1 MITPNADFRPNPGRA
16 IYIQGTI
23 DQSLLQRLTP
33 RIVSLQNRSR
43 DPITVYIDSL
53 GGSTFAADAL
63 RDLLTANNLDLAG
76 PCRLITVATTTAAS
90 AAADLLIA
98 GDYALAYPGTRILY
112 HGVRNNPDIALTVE
126 LASVLRE
133 SLKSTNDRYAVTLTH
148 RASSRF
154 IWRFVSVRSEFDR
167 IRNRYQNSTMSDIDC
182 FLDIVSEN
190 ISAPA
195 HRVINSAR
203 ERTERYNALVAH
215 ASKAVTKSKRFL
227 NAKRLADKEAV
238 VIKAIVDFELISNK
252 STRWTFEQVGLSQ
265 LTDDFFLLQEYFAN
279 VESPEFRQH
288 CLRWANFILTTDDQN
303 KLNETSEETRDD
315 EIFKKVL
322 PSLRPVW
329 SFFVALCHALQEG
342 ENELTAA
349 DACWLGLIDE
359 IIGSTEPM
367 PLRYFSEFTPDA
379 EPVQGELPTDE
390 PGPDT

>member
-53 GGSTFAADAL
+53 GGSTLAADAL
-63 RDLLTANNLDLAG
+63 RGLLAANNLDLAG
-76 PCRLITVATTTAAS
+76 SCRLITVATTTAAS

-98 GDYALAYPGTRILY
+98 GDYALAYPETRILY
-112 HGVRNNPDIALTVE
+112 HGVRNNLDIALTAE

-148 RASSRF
+148 RASHRF
-154 IWRFVSVRSEFDR
+154 IWRFVNVRSRFDQVR
-167 IRNRYQNSTMSDIDC
+167 SKYENSTMSDLDC

-195 HRVINSAR
+195 RRVLTSAR
-203 ERTERYNALVAH
+203 ERTERYNALVDRAL
-215 ASKAVTKSKRFL
+215 KAIARSKRFQS
-227 NAKRLADKEAV
+227 AKRPADMEAV
-238 VIKAIVDFELISNK
+238 VIKAIVDFELVSNK
-252 STRWTFEQVGLSQ
+252 SAQWTFEQVGLSQ
-265 LTDDFFLLQEYFAN
+265 LTDDFFLLQEYFTN
-279 VESPEFRQH
+279 VESSEFKQH

-303 KLNETSEETRDD
+303 ELNDTSEEMRDD
-315 EIFKKVL
+315 KIFEKVL
-322 PSLRPVW
+322 PSLRPIW
-329 SFFVALCHALQEG
+329 SFFVALCHVLQEG
-342 ENELTAA
+342 ENDLTAT

-359 IIGSTEPM
+359 VIGSLEPL
-367 PLRYFSEFTPDA
+367 PLRYFMEFTPDV
-379 EPVQGELPTDE
+379 EPVQGELQTDE
-390 PGPDT
+390 PEPDA